1 MVNKVLLRCLCLSA
15 ISYVLLAAP
24 CASQET
30 VKPAPLEMTMVML
43 QSGPGLPVFELRLRN
58 TGDHD
63 LVVNIGMLAGTK
75 QYPEAFHFSLLDAS
89 GTAYQLLRKGSL
101 AGVAGRIDPLI
112 VALPME
118 ASFSFPVDLA
128 LYCSFAEGC
137 PLRLPPSRYTIKA
150 DYDSSDQ
157 QDFEMFH
164 IWKGRLQ
171 APAIPFVVESN

>member
-1 MVNKVLLRCLCLSA
+1 MLLRCLCLSA
-15 ISYVLLAAP
+15 ISYVGGALRQPRNSKACYSPGDDHGHAAKR
-24 CASQET
+24 AW
-30 VKPAPLEMTMVML
+30 
-43 QSGPGLPVFELRLRN
+43 LPRLELRLRN
-58 TGDHD
+58 TGYHD

-89 GTAYQLLRKGSL
+89 GTEYQLLRKGSL
-101 AGVAGRIDPLI
+101 AGVAGRADQLI

-128 LYCSFAEGC
+128 IYCSFAEGC

-150 DYDSSDQ
+150 DYDSGDQ

-171 APAIPFVVESN
+171 TPAIPFVVDSN

>member
-1 MVNKVLLRCLCLSA
+1 
-15 ISYVLLAAP
+15 
-24 CASQET
+24 
-30 VKPAPLEMTMVML
+30 MVML
-43 QSGPGLPVFELRLRN
+43 RSGPGFPVFELRLRIPVIM
-58 TGDHD
+58 T
-63 LVVNIGMLAGTK
+63 
-75 QYPEAFHFSLLDAS
+75 SLLDAS
-89 GTAYQLLRKGSL
+89 GTEYQLLRKGSL
-101 AGVAGRIDPLI
+101 AGVAGRADPLI

-128 LYCSFAEGC
+128 IYCSFAEGC

-171 APAIPFVVESN
+171 TPAIPFVVDSN